1 MSDKIGD
8 VVQRMQ
14 FIDAM
19 TYLPDDIL
27 VKVDRASMA
36 VGLEVRSPLLDH
48 RLIDFS
54 WQLPQRFKIR
64 NGQQK
69 WLLRTLLKRYLPDT
83 LIDRPKTG
91 FMIPLGEWL
100 RGPLRDWAED
110 LLDAK
115 QIESAGLLDPRPIR
129 EKWQQH
135 LSGRANWQYRLW
147 CVLMFQ
153 AWMRHWEH

>member
-1 MSDKIGD
+1 
-8 VVQRMQ
+8 
-14 FIDAM
+14 M

-100 RGPLRDWAED
+100 RGPLRDRAED

-115 QIESAGLLDPRPIR
+115 QMESAGLLDPRPIR

-135 LSGRANWQYRLW
+135 LSGQANWQYQLW